1 MPSVSIFTYE
11 DRYSPHRYKADE
23 SFLIGR
29 GLSPVST
36 PRADACLLLR
46 AIDALAL
53 GAAQPSPLASP
64 SPCLFLFLCLCL
76 CLQVGAYLN
85 IPELIRVAKAHG
97 VQAIHPGYGFLSE
110 NADFAEACL
119 ENGIIFVGPPPEVLV
134 RSSNSHW
141 HTHWHTLACSHAR
154 DATNMASSWL
164 GGDVATVHHQS
175 LAFPPLPFLRLQ
187 RVFGDKTQA
196 RALAMKVGV
205 PVVPGTPGA
214 VSTVEAAQ
222 AFAAE
227 AGFPVIIKAAHG
239 GGGRGMRVVRTAE
252 EMPEACAR
260 ASSEAKA
267 AFGNGEVFVEKYIE
281 QPRHIEVQILADRSG
296 NIVHLFERDCR

>member
-1 MPSVSIFTYE
+1 MPPAIIPSSC
-11 DRYSPHRYKADE
+11 RP
-23 SFLIGR
+23 
-29 GLSPVST
+29 P
-36 PRADACLLLR
+36 LLL
-46 AIDALAL
+46 
-53 GAAQPSPLASP
+53 
-64 SPCLFLFLCLCL
+64 
-76 CLQVGAYLN
+76 LQVGAYLN

-134 RSSNSHW
+134 RRRRRRRRH
-141 HTHWHTLACSHAR
+141 HDTHAHDCVPHAAALLPLTIITHR
-154 DATNMASSWL
+154 L
-164 GGDVATVHHQS
+164 S
-175 LAFPPLPFLRLQ
+175 LAFAVGASPPPTCLPTPLQ

-196 RALAMKVGV
+196 RALATKVGV

-214 VSTVEAAQ
+214 VSSVDAAQ

-239 GGGRGMRVVRTAE
+239 GGGRGMRVVRSAE
-252 EMPEACAR
+252 ELPEAFTR

-267 AFGNGEVFVEKYIE
+267 AFGNGDVFVEKYIE

-296 NIVHLFERDCR
+296 NIVHLYERDCR